1 LTFKTLK
8 IKIVFGTLEEKMN
21 FARKVIYKYYF
32 CIITIIIST
41 SISSGYFLHS
51 KEGIIYNILFLGGFF
66 YIGKNFDQE
75 GSKLLF
81 LGLTI
86 ATSMIIIYLENIG
99 IKTYLFPFGIFLGI
113 ILAFLGIIFFSKKTI
128 KSR

>member
-1 LTFKTLK
+1 
-8 IKIVFGTLEEKMN
+8 MN
-21 FARKVIYKYYF
+21 FAKKDFYKYYF
-32 CIITIIIST
+32 FIIAIIISA

-81 LGLTI
+81 LGLVI

-128 KSR
+128 KP